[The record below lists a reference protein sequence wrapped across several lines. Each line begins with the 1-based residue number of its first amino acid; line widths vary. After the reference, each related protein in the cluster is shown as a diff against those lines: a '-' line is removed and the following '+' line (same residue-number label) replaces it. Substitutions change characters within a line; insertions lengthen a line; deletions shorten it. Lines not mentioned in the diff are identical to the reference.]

1 MAFPLN
7 PGIRYSPSRESEATS
22 LSPIRFPRLRAV
34 RPRFLLPATDRH
46 FGVQA
51 CTFRV
56 LAIGDREGVPLFQ
69 IRFWVRR
76 DVAR

>member
-1 MAFPLN
+1 
-7 PGIRYSPSRESEATS
+7 
-22 LSPIRFPRLRAV
+22 
-34 RPRFLLPATDRH
+34 LLPATDRH

-76 DVAR
+76 DVARQRSNY